1 MKEMTLFFVDDFLN
15 IVYKDRVIQNKLKD
29 IISKGYIVDRSRF
42 VEEFLKIIKKEKIK
56 GKLFGDNIN
65 IVCNSYFSS
74 SYIFF

>member
-65 IVCNSYFSS
+65 IVYNSYFSS
-74 SYIFF
+74 S

>member
-42 VEEFLKIIKKEKIK
+42 VEEFLKIIKKE
-56 GKLFGDNIN
+56 
-65 IVCNSYFSS
+65 
-74 SYIFF
+74 